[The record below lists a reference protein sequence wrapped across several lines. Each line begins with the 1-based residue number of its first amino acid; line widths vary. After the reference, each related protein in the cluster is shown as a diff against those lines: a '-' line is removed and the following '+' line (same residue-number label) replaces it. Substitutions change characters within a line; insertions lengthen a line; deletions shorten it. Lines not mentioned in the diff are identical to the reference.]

1 MAERPKI
8 SAPVP
13 LDTAQFKFHLPRNSE
28 LNRGY
33 PPYDNQSPLQYEK
46 DVLHGQDHDHLR
58 EADSG
63 RRGFHPIKFLVI
75 CFNSSCTLS
84 KVGSK
89 VFVRWWLTER

>member
-13 LDTAQFKFHLPRNSE
+13 LDTTKFKFHLPRNSE
-28 LNRGY
+28 LNRVHT
-33 PPYDNQSPLQYEK
+33 PYDNHSPFQYEK
-46 DVLHGQDHDHLR
+46 DAVETHEYIR

-63 RRGFHPIKFLVI
+63 RRGFHPIKFLII

-84 KVGSK
+84 KVGSSALPD
-89 VFVRWWLTER
+89 RR

>member
-33 PPYDNQSPLQYEK
+33 TTYVENHSPPQYEK
-46 DVLHGQDHDHLR
+46 DVLHTHAH
-58 EADSG
+58 EAESG
-63 RRGFHPIKFLVI
+63 RRGFHPLKFLMI
-75 CFNSSCTLS
+75 CFSSSCTLS
-84 KVGSK
+84 KV
-89 VFVRWWLTER
+89 